1 MMQHY
6 DSVDYELLSKQLVAL
21 MSAESNALANSA
33 NFTGL
38 LYNAIS
44 DINWLGIYVLRGD
57 ELVLGPFQGKPA
69 CVRLPLGRGV
79 CGNAAKNQK
88 TLRIEDV
95 HEFDGHIAC
104 DSASRSEIVVP
115 LISSGTLLGV
125 LDVDSPDIGR
135 FSEVDQSGIEKLC
148 TTFVEQLGLREM
160 DRREFI

>member
-21 MSAESNALANSA
+21 MSAESDALANSA

-69 CVRLPLGRGV
+69 CVRLPLGGGV

-95 HEFDGHIAC
+95 REFDGHIAC

-125 LDVDSPDIGR
+125 LDVDSPGIGR

>member
-21 MSAESNALANSA
+21 MSAESDALANSA

-69 CVRLPLGRGV
+69 CVRLPLGPGV
-79 CGNAAKNQK
+79 CGNAAKKQQ

-135 FSEVDQSGIEKLC
+135 FSEVDQSGIENLC

>member
-21 MSAESNALANSA
+21 MSAESDALANSA

-44 DINWLGIYVLRGD
+44 DINWLGIYVLRGN

-95 HEFDGHIAC
+95 REFDGHIAC

-115 LISSGTLLGV
+115 LISSGALLGV
-125 LDVDSPDIGR
+125 LDIDSPGIGR
-135 FSEVDQSGIEKLC
+135 FSEADQSGIEKLC

-160 DRREFI
+160 DRSEFI

>member
-21 MSAESNALANSA
+21 MSAESDALANSA

-44 DINWLGIYVLRGD
+44 NINWLGIYVLRGD

-69 CVRLPLGRGV
+69 CVRLPLGTGV
-79 CGNAAKNQK
+79 CGNAAKKQQ

-135 FSEVDQSGIEKLC
+135 FSEVDQSGIENLC

>member
-1 MMQHY
+1 MMKQY
-6 DSVDYELLSKQLVAL
+6 DSVDYELLNKQLVAL
-21 MSAESNALANSA
+21 MSAESDALANSA

-44 DINWLGIYVLRGD
+44 DINWLGIYVLRGN

-69 CVRLPLGRGV
+69 CVRLPLGKGV
-79 CGNAAKNQK
+79 CGNAANKQQ

-135 FSEVDQSGIEKLC
+135 FSEMDQSGIEKLC
-148 TTFVEQLGLREM
+148 TTFVEQLGRREM
-160 DRREFI
+160 EKPEFI

>member
-21 MSAESNALANSA
+21 MSAESDALANSA

-125 LDVDSPDIGR
+125 LDVDSPGIGR

-160 DRREFI
+160 GRREFI